1 MRNVQI
7 AVVRAVR
14 AQPSDGAIALHAVTN
29 VDGIE
34 TGPFIELCMR
44 LECLGQ
50 RDFDS
55 IFELGSA
62 CAQFGDPERSIIP
75 ELYSAARVVRLEH
88 TLHAYDGGWH
98 LQQTLSVGCVL
109 ALNRGLS
116 YESRTSLHALIGM

>member
-1 MRNVQI
+1 MCT
-7 AVVRAVR
+7 ASAVRAGR

-88 TLHAYDGGWH
+88 TFHAYRYDGGWH
-98 LQQTLSVGCVL
+98 LLRLCICTVL
-109 ALNRGLS
+109 A
-116 YESRTSLHALIGM
+116 